1 MQNYKIRPQ
10 TCDHMYQPYQQNN
23 KISNMAHKARPN
35 SILHIRDMSKAQF
48 RMAKIKRVYKA
59 EFKPNT

>member
-1 MQNYKIRPQ
+1 
-10 TCDHMYQPYQQNN
+10 
-23 KISNMAHKARPN
+23 MAHKARPN

-59 EFKPNT
+59 VTSKRKQSRIQAKRLNHEKNTLILKPQLTTKL